1 MNLSVL
7 SGCRLFAY
15 VPADALPALLDA
27 VGAYTRR
34 YDKGQPVCRM
44 GDTVR
49 ALGVVLSGSVTIE
62 RDDVWGNKTILDR
75 AAPGMVF
82 AETYA
87 CVPDTPMMVSAVAAE
102 ASEVLFIPADALLA
116 PAAPPDAGR
125 LALLRGLLAVSARK
139 NLTLTRKIVHTSPKS
154 LRSWLLLNTDSWMS
168 IPSGYPMSRPR
179 RRCSTAAT
187 PSTSPL
193 TASSWRTIWAPTAAR
208 CPASWAGCG
217 GTACSTSAKTISS
230 CTAAPRR
237 TNDPNDLQPHKE
249 VFPL

>member
-139 NLTLTRKIVHTSPKS
+139 KPDADAQDRAHLAQI
-154 LRSWLLLNTDSWMS
+154 
-168 IPSGYPMSRPR
+168 
-179 RRCSTAAT
+179 
-187 PSTSPL
+187 
-193 TASSWRTIWAPTAAR
+193 AAR
-208 CPASWAGCG
+208 AAAFLSVRAGG
-217 GTACSTSAKTISS
+217 
-230 CTAAPRR
+230 AARQR
-237 TNDPNDLQPHKE
+237 QLRH
-249 VFPL
+249 PL